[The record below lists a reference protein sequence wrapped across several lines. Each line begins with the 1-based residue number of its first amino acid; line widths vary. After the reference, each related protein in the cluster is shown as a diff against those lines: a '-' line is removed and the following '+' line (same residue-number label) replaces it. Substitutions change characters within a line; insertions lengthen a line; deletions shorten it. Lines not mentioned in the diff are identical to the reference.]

1 MFSCILECSPRFL
14 FKLGFGI
21 KAGLFPVVKYIGD
34 APDEFYDYEAVG
46 FYNDHENGAIF
57 SVLDNSG
64 DQFITLFQNA
74 PKVLLLVFFFVLF
87 FFKIFFV
94 NPIII
99 LVCENTPKRNI

>member
-1 MFSCILECSPRFL
+1 MLLSPGGLAPHPKGNHGPTVAF

-21 KAGLFPVVKYIGD
+21 TAGLFPVVTYFGD

-64 DQFITLFQNA
+64 DQFITLFQNV
-74 PKVLLLVFFFVLF
+74 P
-87 FFKIFFV
+87 
-94 NPIII
+94 
-99 LVCENTPKRNI
+99 